1 MPFTESTGTDEQQS
15 QLPRVLPMNRL
26 PRLSGGYENGRP
38 RSNRAI
44 CRDLGRPLLGT
55 ATGRHNPDPD
65 CCHGVHPHRSLR
77 IGAAEV
83 LLSAALPV
91 PHPLFD
97 AHPRSVLH
105 LSWIVQILHIPCHE
119 IEPKREEDKGTLKRV
134 NFSTMRVEYTK
145 RNPLWGKE

>member
-55 ATGRHNPDPD
+55 ATGRHKSSVVRVID
-65 CCHGVHPHRSLR
+65 
-77 IGAAEV
+77 
-83 LLSAALPV
+83 
-91 PHPLFD
+91 FD
-97 AHPRSVLH
+97 LVN
-105 LSWIVQILHIPCHE
+105 
-119 IEPKREEDKGTLKRV
+119 EPP
-134 NFSTMRVEYTK
+134 M
-145 RNPLWGKE
+145 